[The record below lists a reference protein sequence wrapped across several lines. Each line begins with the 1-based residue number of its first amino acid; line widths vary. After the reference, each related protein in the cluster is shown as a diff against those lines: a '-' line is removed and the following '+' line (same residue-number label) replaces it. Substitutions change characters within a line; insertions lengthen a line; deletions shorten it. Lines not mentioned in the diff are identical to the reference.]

1 MQATYILVVVNILFI
16 FLVYKLQHIGSLP
29 LLLVLLGLAIAMS
42 TGLYYYSKSKQR
54 VVVE

>member
-1 MQATYILVVVNILFI
+1 
-16 FLVYKLQHIGSLP
+16 

-54 VVVE
+54 VVIE